1 MTNTIKVLIVEHA
14 DSRRSIAR
22 RLLADYEL
30 DFQWRHAGSAQEL
43 QHIAEEFAPGIV
55 YCADSMPAQ
64 ARRAAVD
71 TLRLLSPRM
80 ASVLV
85 VEVGEESRSSPFVDE
100 PDVLEDSFELSDPD
114 DRPTSIWRH
123 SLPSILT
130 AGRDA
135 VALGDAAGWVTYANV
150 QACRLLEE
158 SSDKPLGTLLAIPG
172 DPQYHPSHR
181 LAYFDPDGAAPAP
194 VHASE
199 LAARVLACARGNYAA
214 MPLQALNLHGLR
226 SMNESRG
233 AEWGDKVLDIVVSH
247 LRSGTADCGLVA
259 PLSAN
264 DVLVV
269 LPPPTHPADAVAS
282 VRADLGAQRLH
293 VIRNDNVRIM
303 DEDIPWTSADAGAPI
318 DADDPE
324 ESADAAPHGGGIPWI
339 IDAGDDACIDLSASA
354 VNDTNVF
361 RAPRL
366 PAPDAPRSVVEEGLE
381 EALRRHSMGVHYQP
395 QYELD
400 GGRGCGLEA
409 LCRWFLSSGDPIAPA
424 VFIPVAERTGRVA
437 ALGAYVLKDAC
448 RTAAVWKGRDA
459 QRLTLSVNVSTLQIN
474 DEFTQVMAETLKH
487 SSFPAQRLELEIAE
501 SALLAGDASIDRCL
515 RSWKDLGVRL
525 AVNHAGDNY
534 SNLRYLSKLPV
545 DRLKLDRSLIR
556 GVTTNPKSAAM
567 VNALISLGANLGI
580 QVIAEGVETEAQ
592 FELLMTLRC
601 PQAQGYLFGR
611 PMPLAHALVVL
622 RKPWGNMPRS
632 MPRPARY
639 AAQFAS

>member
-1 MTNTIKVLIVEHA
+1 
-14 DSRRSIAR
+14 
-22 RLLADYEL
+22 
-30 DFQWRHAGSAQEL
+30 
-43 QHIAEEFAPGIV
+43 
-55 YCADSMPAQ
+55 MPAQ

-85 VEVGEESRSSPFVDE
+85 VEVGEESRSRPFTDE
-100 PDVLEDSFELSDPD
+100 SEPMDESFELLDAD
-114 DRPTSIWRH
+114 DRPASIWR
-123 SLPSILT
+123 SALPSILT

-135 VALGDAAGWVTYANV
+135 VALGDAAGWITYANV

-158 SSDKPLGTLLAIPG
+158 SSDKPLGTLLGTPG
-172 DPQYHPSHR
+172 DPQHHPSPR
-181 LAYFDPDGAAPAP
+181 LAYFDPDAAPAP

-199 LAARVLACARGNYAA
+199 LAARVLACARGHYAT

-226 SMNESRG
+226 YMNESRG
-233 AEWGDKVLDIVVSH
+233 SEWGDKVLDIVVSH

-282 VRADLGAQRLH
+282 VRTDLGAQRLP
-293 VIRNDNVRIM
+293 VIRGEDTAATGPADAGTLRASM
-303 DEDIPWTSADAGAPI
+303 DDGIPWTSAGTIASI
-318 DADDPE
+318 NADDPVIR
-324 ESADAAPHGGGIPWI
+324 ADAVPHGGGIPWI
-339 IDAGDDACIDLSASA
+339 IDSGDDASIDLSASA

-361 RAPRL
+361 RAPRM
-366 PAPDAPRSVVEEGLE
+366 PAPEAPRSTVEEGLD

-395 QYELD
+395 QFELN

-409 LCRWFLSSGDPIAPA
+409 LCRWFLTSGDPVAPA

-448 RTAAVWKGRDA
+448 RTASVWKGRDA

-474 DEFTQVMAETLKH
+474 DDFTQVMTETLKH
-487 SSFPAQRLELEIAE
+487 SGFPAQRLELEIAE
-501 SALLAGDASIDRCL
+501 GALLAADASIDRCL
-515 RSWKDLGVRL
+515 RAWKDLGVRL

-592 FELLMTLRC
+592 FELLMALRC